1 MHGWVGIVVKFPGI
15 GRNHQRAA
23 RRSCF
28 LEASVEMKP
37 ITVEVGG
44 GGGGRKGGKLQK
56 KKSVKNPEGW
66 PIIRGDFKVSEDLR
80 WRILA

>member
-44 GGGGRKGGKLQK
+44 GGGREGGWQVAK
-56 KKSVKNPEGW
+56 KK
-66 PIIRGDFKVSEDLR
+66 IRQES
-80 WRILA
+80 